1 MRLCYAIPYHMTPRH
16 GVCNPSYLILLI
28 IDDRKTN
35 VAASEAG
42 GITQKLSAFS
52 VNIRDR

>member
-1 MRLCYAIPYHMTPRH
+1 MDYAILF
-16 GVCNPSYLILLI
+16 YLILLNV
-28 IDDRKTN
+28 DDRKTN